1 MKATV
6 IKVLFFVSLNRGF
19 RYFYECSSCRVC
31 MDSEQLEGVDRV
43 WTEVKVGSE
52 GVSVSLYSETD
63 GRVSVEDEWWATSDE
78 IDVSNETVSLE

>member
-1 MKATV
+1 
-6 IKVLFFVSLNRGF
+6 
-19 RYFYECSSCRVC
+19 